1 MFQAKVMKQKDTDS
15 FQKDTDSFTRKMIA
29 LQVIKYYFY
38 QLSRKDDKLKGGLEV
53 GGAQWVSDH

>member
-1 MFQAKVMKQKDTDS
+1 MKKKDTD
-15 FQKDTDSFTRKMIA
+15 KFTKKMIA

-53 GGAQWVSDH
+53 GGAQWVSDHWKSGDNVI